1 VRVSKS
7 AQPAA
12 KPSPTPT
19 VKTSAKPTVKTS
31 AKPTVKTSAKPTV
44 KSTPKPNP
52 TTAFDKDYNAR
63 FRNGTYDSGDYKD
76 APVKKK

>member
-1 VRVSKS
+1 VRTSKS

-12 KPSPTPT
+12 KPSPT
-19 VKTSAKPTVKTS
+19 
-31 AKPTVKTSAKPTV
+31 PTVKTSAKPTV

-63 FRNGTYDSGDYKD
+63 FKNGTYDSGDYKD